1 MSLRTRVLAALAV
14 VGGIGVVVAC
24 GSDAGESDFGSSSG
38 ASGSSGST
46 GGSSSGGFG
55 SSGTTSSSSGASGVD
70 ANPANC
76 KAPIDMYIMFD
87 RSGSM
92 KQVGTDCNIGGTGTS
107 KWCRSINA
115 LAGYLNSPG
124 AKDHAAALQFFS
136 RPGHQDNDC
145 DTGNGYNV
153 ARIPATGYE
162 VLPTTSFNKT
172 LDDEDPGGDT
182 PTEAAIRGITGFTA
196 ANRRPGRVTI
206 GILITDGDPNG
217 CNEDLDDLA
226 ALLQAHNTAT
236 KVRTYV
242 IGMAGASFGKLEKI
256 AKGGG
261 APPHPATVGTLTNA
275 CGNQPEPCTFWNV
288 GDGEPAAF
296 EAALAAIQQQ
306 ADGCNPDGGG
316 FINPVN

>member
-1 MSLRTRVLAALAV
+1 MSFRVRVLAGLAV

-24 GSDAGESDFGSSSG
+24 GSDAPPSDFGSSSG
-38 ASGSSGST
+38 ASGSSGAT
-46 GGSSSGGFG
+46 GSSSGGFG
-55 SSGTTSSSSGASGVD
+55 SSGTSSSSGAPGVD
-70 ANPANC
+70 VNPANC

-92 KQVGTDCNIGGTGTS
+92 ETQGTDCNIGGTGTS

-115 LAGYLNSPG
+115 LAGYLNSAG
-124 AKDHAAALQFFS
+124 SKDHAAALQFFS
-136 RPGHQDNDC
+136 RPGHGDNDC
-145 DTGNGYNV
+145 DDGNGYTT
-153 ARIPATGYE
+153 ARFPTAGYE
-162 VLPTTSFNKT
+162 TLPTTAFNT
-172 LDDEDPGGDT
+172 ILDNEDPSGDT
-182 PTEAAIRGITGFTA
+182 PTEAAIRGITGFTS
-196 ANRRPGRVTI
+196 ANRRGGRVTI
-206 GILITDGDPNG
+206 GILITDGNPNG
-217 CNEDLDDLA
+217 CNEDLDHLA
-226 ALLQAHNTAT
+226 GLLQAHNTAT

-242 IGMAGASFGKLEKI
+242 IGMNGADFGNLEEI

-261 APPHPATVGTLTNA
+261 APPHGNTVGTLTNA
-275 CGNQPEPCTFWNV
+275 CGNVPEPCTFWNV